1 MEKVEDSSS
10 SWSTNN
16 NIMSQLN
23 IHFKHP
29 QAQETF
35 EKFLDGPITEFEDCS
50 SIDGRIIAIN
60 ADDLDIYKLQD
71 TVIMELEI
79 CELQQGIDY
88 DIFI

>member
-1 MEKVEDSSS
+1 MAE
-10 SWSTNN
+10 
-16 NIMSQLN
+16 LN

-71 TVIMELEI
+71 TVIMELQI
-79 CELQQGIDY
+79 CDLHQCIDY

>member
-1 MEKVEDSSS
+1 MAE
-10 SWSTNN
+10 
-16 NIMSQLN
+16 LN

-35 EKFLDGPITEFEDCS
+35 KKFLDGPITEFEDCS
-50 SIDGRIIAIN
+50 YIDGRIIAIN

-79 CELQQGIDY
+79 CDLHQGIDY

>member
-1 MEKVEDSSS
+1 MAE
-10 SWSTNN
+10 
-16 NIMSQLN
+16 LN

-35 EKFLDGPITEFEDCS
+35 EKFLEGPITEFEDCS

-71 TVIMELEI
+71 TVIMELQI
-79 CELQQGIDY
+79 CDLHQGIDY

>member
-1 MEKVEDSSS
+1 MAE
-10 SWSTNN
+10 
-16 NIMSQLN
+16 LN

-35 EKFLDGPITEFEDCS
+35 EKFLDGPITEFEDCY

-79 CELQQGIDY
+79 CDLHQGIDY

>member
-1 MEKVEDSSS
+1 MAE
-10 SWSTNN
+10 
-16 NIMSQLN
+16 LN
-23 IHFKHP
+23 IHFKYP

-50 SIDGRIIAIN
+50 SIDGRIISIN

-71 TVIMELEI
+71 TVIMELDI
-79 CELQQGIDY
+79 CELQQGTDY